1 MIAKLVILLLSILTL
16 TGCGNN
22 GSGSVYVPEDKV
34 TLNINGYVRI
44 QNINFP
50 PEICGSND
58 RRFKDLSVFGIKI
71 QDEKNETDVS
81 MNGQFNLNELQPR
94 QQIVIQCYDKNFPNL
109 CFEWMRASSNGLSGD
124 IKADITLETTAQ
136 SFIARAL
143 RDRYGRRV
151 NPEAI
156 KGKYLETTV
165 NAIAE
170 VIEQQPGKLENARLD
185 QIDTVLA
192 AYTEMAD
199 KLAAGNSGDFPLQHV
214 FLFYMA
220 GDNDLAQSMENT
232 IRSIAEAGQ
241 PDKTEI
247 IIGLDSVHSLPI
259 LNKPG
264 AARYR
269 VVGNELR
276 LLNELGDLDS
286 TDSKYLQNFVELS
299 MREYPAKEYSL
310 ILSSH
315 GGVWRDR
322 SKPIGSARAI
332 FMNDT
337 TSVATGTVL
346 NIASAIKCALIDNN
360 ATNRKI
366 DLLVLD
372 SCNMGCIE
380 TAYEFAEIADYTIF
394 SQALMPASGIPYA
407 SFFRDISDKGVDKT
421 NVLEKAKL
429 LADLYSNK
437 YVTVSGAI
445 DTGISIIDN
454 SKMYGFMAAYNN
466 FLDVIWENK
475 NEYLPVIYNI
485 RTQRT
490 TNDGENDSG
499 SVIRC
504 FSSTNEFVD
513 LPQLCDMCIH
523 DKQLYFLNEKYD
535 QLKGHFDLL
544 IVYSKYSNIL
554 KNANGLSITFPE
566 KDTYKYYYR
575 GELKE
580 GSPLQP
586 EATEYFNL
594 KFCHDTKWV
603 EILNE
608 MMK

>member
-1 MIAKLVILLLSILTL
+1 MITKLIILLLSILTL
-16 TGCGNN
+16 TGCGHN
-22 GSGSVYVPEDKV
+22 GSGSVYVPEEKV
-34 TLNINGYVRI
+34 FLNINGYVRI

-50 PEICGSND
+50 YEICGSKD
-58 RRFKDLSVFGIKI
+58 LVFKDLSVFKI
-71 QDEKNETDVS
+71 RVQDDTVKTDVNI
-81 MNGQFNLNELQPR
+81 NGQFLLNELTPR
-94 QQIVIQCYDKNFPNL
+94 QQIVIQCYDKDYPNL
-109 CFEWMRASSNGLSGD
+109 CFEWMGASSNGLSGD

-156 KGKYLETTV
+156 KGEYLEATV

-185 QIDTVLA
+185 QVDTVLD

-232 IRSIAEAGQ
+232 VRSIAEAGQ

-247 IIGLDSVHSLPI
+247 IIGLDSAHSLPI
-259 LNKPG
+259 INKPG

-286 TDSKYLQNFVELS
+286 TNSLYLQNFVERT

-315 GGVWRDR
+315 GGVWRDK

-337 TSVATGTVL
+337 NSVATGTVL
-346 NIASAIKCALIDNN
+346 NMASAIQCALIDNN
-360 ATNRKI
+360 ANDRKI

-380 TAYEFAEIADYTIF
+380 TAYEFSFFAKYTLF
-394 SQALMPASGIPYA
+394 SQALMPAAGIPYA
-407 SFFRDISDKGVDKT
+407 SFFREIADKGVDKT
-421 NVLEKAKL
+421 SVLDKAKL
-429 LADLYSNK
+429 LADLYCNK
-437 YVTVSGAI
+437 YVNVSGAI

-454 SKMYGFMAAYNN
+454 SKMSGFILAYNN
-466 FLDVIWENK
+466 FLDAIWENK

-490 TNDGENDSG
+490 TNDGETDTG

-513 LPQLCDMCIH
+513 LPQLCNMCIH

-535 QLKGHFDLL
+535 LLKGHFDSL
-544 IVYSKYSNIL
+544 IAYSKYSDIL